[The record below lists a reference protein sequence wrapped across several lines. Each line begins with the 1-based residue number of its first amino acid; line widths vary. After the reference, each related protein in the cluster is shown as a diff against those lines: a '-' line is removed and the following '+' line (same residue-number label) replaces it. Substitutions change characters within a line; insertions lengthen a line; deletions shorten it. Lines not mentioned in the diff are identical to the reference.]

1 MTAGGVDIIEQGPRG
16 PRRAGIAVLVA
27 LAAVPFIVILA
38 SRDTSRPAPEPPV
51 PVREMITVRPN
62 AVYPAASGTGG
73 TRTMRVTFPDGSRA
87 ELTYPAGLNLASLGA
102 RPYASGTL
110 TGDGTSEGP
119 RFPTG
124 TGTGTGAGEGA
135 GGDAGGDGDAG
146 GNGDGNGDGDR
157 DSGGGGEFRSLT
169 APLYGEAETAAGR
182 PMIRHLTGDVT
193 LWPGP
198 LGVDTAGP
206 VLLFAFGDWRIA
218 LQDERAGMT
227 FEQRLAWARNL
238 RGTLTPGG
246 FLTLSAGGP
255 LRLSRPGEIRD
266 GVLVGPQLWL
276 GGLSRRMLVL
286 APVPACERQR
296 RASVALDPRH
306 TISGTAC
313 RAGFY
318 LAASGDESFV
328 RSALRDVRVRAL

>member
-1 MTAGGVDIIEQGPRG
+1 MTAGRVDIIEQGPRG
-16 PRRAGIAVLVA
+16 RRGPCRAGIAVLVA
-27 LAAVPFIVILA
+27 LAAVSLVGLLT
-38 SRDTSRPAPEPPV
+38 SRDTSRPAPEPGPV
-51 PVREMITVRPN
+51 PVREAVTVQPN
-62 AVYPAASGTGG
+62 AVYPEASGTGG
-73 TRTMRVTFPDGSRA
+73 TRTLRVTFPDGSRA

-102 RPYASGTL
+102 RPYTGGTL
-110 TGDGTSEGP
+110 TGDGTADGTRSPTGASEG
-119 RFPTG
+119 G
-124 TGTGTGAGEGA
+124 V
-135 GGDAGGDGDAG
+135 
-146 GNGDGNGDGDR
+146 
-157 DSGGGGEFRSLT
+157 FRVLT

-182 PMIRHLTGDVT
+182 PMIRHLTGGVT

-227 FEQRLAWARNL
+227 FEQRLAWAENL
-238 RGTLTPGG
+238 RGTLTPDG
-246 FLTLSAGGP
+246 FLTLSARGP

-286 APVPACERQR
+286 APVPDCERQG

-306 TISGTAC
+306 TVSGSVC

-328 RSALRDVRVRAL
+328 RSALRDVRVRAR

>member
-1 MTAGGVDIIEQGPRG
+1 MTAGRVDIIEQGPRR
-16 PRRAGIAVLVA
+16 PCRAGIAVLVA
-27 LAAVPFIVILA
+27 LGAVSLIGSLIGILT
-38 SRDTSRPAPEPPV
+38 SRDTSRPAPEPPEPK
-51 PVREMITVRPN
+51 PVREAVAVNPN
-62 AVYPAASGTGG
+62 AVYPEASGTGG
-73 TRTMRVTFPDGSRA
+73 TRTLRVTFPDGSRA
-87 ELTYPAGLNLASLGA
+87 EVTYPAGLNLASLGA
-102 RPYASGTL
+102 RPYTSGTL
-110 TGDGTSEGP
+110 TGAGKAEGH
-119 RFPTG
+119 RSL
-124 TGTGTGAGEGA
+124 TGAGK
-135 GGDAGGDGDAG
+135 
-146 GNGDGNGDGDR
+146 
-157 DSGGGGEFRSLT
+157 GGEFRSLT

-182 PMIRHLTGDVT
+182 PMIRRLTGDVT

-227 FEQRLAWARNL
+227 FEQRRAWAQNL
-238 RGTLTPGG
+238 RGTLTPDG

-286 APVPACERQR
+286 APVPDCERQGP
-296 RASVALDPRH
+296 ASVALDPRH
-306 TISGTAC
+306 AISGSAC

>member
-1 MTAGGVDIIEQGPRG
+1 MTAGRVDIIEQGPRGPRG

-27 LAAVPFIVILA
+27 LAAVSLVGLLT
-38 SRDTSRPAPEPPV
+38 SRDTSRPAPEPGPV
-51 PVREMITVRPN
+51 PVREAVTVQPN
-62 AVYPAASGTGG
+62 AVYPEARGTGG
-73 TRTMRVTFPDGSRA
+73 TRTLRVTFPDGSRA

-102 RPYASGTL
+102 RPYTGGTL
-110 TGDGTSEGP
+110 TGDGTADGARSPTGASEG
-119 RFPTG
+119 G
-124 TGTGTGAGEGA
+124 V
-135 GGDAGGDGDAG
+135 
-146 GNGDGNGDGDR
+146 
-157 DSGGGGEFRSLT
+157 FRVLT

-182 PMIRHLTGDVT
+182 PMIRHLTGGVT

-227 FEQRLAWARNL
+227 FEQRLAWAENL
-238 RGTLTPGG
+238 RGTLTPDG

-286 APVPACERQR
+286 APVPDCERQG

-306 TISGTAC
+306 TVSGSVC

-328 RSALRDVRVRAL
+328 RSVLRDVRVRAR

>member
-1 MTAGGVDIIEQGPRG
+1 MTAGRVDIIEQGPRG

-27 LAAVPFIVILA
+27 LAAVSLVGLLIGLLP
-38 SRDTSRPAPEPPV
+38 SRDTSRPAPEPGPV
-51 PVREMITVRPN
+51 PVREAVTVKPN
-62 AVYPAASGTGG
+62 AVYPEASGTGG
-73 TRTMRVTFPDGSRA
+73 TRTLRVTFPDGSRA

-102 RPYASGTL
+102 RPYTGGTL
-110 TGDGTSEGP
+110 TGDAASNGTHSRTGGEPRSPTGASEG
-119 RFPTG
+119 G
-124 TGTGTGAGEGA
+124 V
-135 GGDAGGDGDAG
+135 
-146 GNGDGNGDGDR
+146 
-157 DSGGGGEFRSLT
+157 FRALT

-182 PMIRHLTGDVT
+182 PMIRHLTGGVT

-227 FEQRLAWARNL
+227 FEQRLAWAENL
-238 RGTLTPGG
+238 RGTLTPDG
-246 FLTLSAGGP
+246 FLTLSARGP
-255 LRLSRPGEIRD
+255 LRLSRPGEVRD

-286 APVPACERQR
+286 APVPDCERQG

-306 TISGTAC
+306 TVSGSVC

-328 RSALRDVRVRAL
+328 RGALRDVRVRAR

>member
-1 MTAGGVDIIEQGPRG
+1 MTAGRVDIIEQGPRR

-27 LAAVPFIVILA
+27 LAAVSLIGALIGILTNPE
-38 SRDTSRPAPEPPV
+38 TSRPTPKPE
-51 PVREMITVRPN
+51 PVREAVTVNPN
-62 AVYPAASGTGG
+62 AVYPEASGTGG
-73 TRTMRVTFPDGSRA
+73 SRTLRVTFPDGSRA
-87 ELTYPAGLNLASLGA
+87 EVTYPAGLNLASLGA
-102 RPYASGTL
+102 RPYTSGTL
-110 TGDGTSEGP
+110 TG
-119 RFPTG
+119 
-124 TGTGTGAGEGA
+124 AGK
-135 GGDAGGDGDAG
+135 
-146 GNGDGNGDGDR
+146 
-157 DSGGGGEFRSLT
+157 GETFRSLT

-182 PMIRHLTGDVT
+182 PMIRRLTGDVT

-227 FEQRLAWARNL
+227 FEQRRAWAQNL
-238 RGTLTPGG
+238 RGTLTPDG

-286 APVPACERQR
+286 APVGRHDPDCERQG
-296 RASVALDPRH
+296 RATVALDPRH
-306 TISGTAC
+306 TISGSAC

-328 RSALRDVRVRAL
+328 RSALRDVRVRSL

>member
-1 MTAGGVDIIEQGPRG
+1 MTAGRVDIIEQGPRG

-27 LAAVPFIVILA
+27 LAAVSLVGLLIGLLPG
-38 SRDTSRPAPEPPV
+38 RDTSRPAPEHEPV
-51 PVREMITVRPN
+51 PVREAVTVKPN
-62 AVYPAASGTGG
+62 AVYPEASGTGG
-73 TRTMRVTFPDGSRA
+73 TRTLRVTFPDGSPP

-102 RPYASGTL
+102 RPYTGGTL
-110 TGDGTSEGP
+110 TADGK
-119 RFPTG
+119 
-124 TGTGTGAGEGA
+124 
-135 GGDAGGDGDAG
+135 GGV
-146 GNGDGNGDGDR
+146 
-157 DSGGGGEFRSLT
+157 FRVLT

-182 PMIRHLTGDVT
+182 PMIRHLTGGVT

-227 FEQRLAWARNL
+227 FEQRLAWAENL
-238 RGTLTPGG
+238 RGTLTPDG
-246 FLTLSAGGP
+246 FLTLSARGP
-255 LRLSRPGEIRD
+255 LRLSRPGEVRD

-286 APVPACERQR
+286 APVPDCERQG

-306 TISGTAC
+306 TVSGSVC
-313 RAGFY
+313 RGGFY

-328 RSALRDVRVRAL
+328 RGALRDVRVRAR